1 MFIKN
6 QQGVGLLEVLI
17 ALLLLAVAV
26 LGFSA
31 MQLRAIQATDET
43 LTRSDAMVIIRNI
56 SEDLRLLPDTAQKD
70 IYKAKVTA
78 LSGKTVSDLKPITKK
93 CDSTP
98 CNDDARI
105 ESNVAQAL
113 LLANLSN
120 IKVGAMDCP
129 GKQKNNLGKL
139 CLIASWDETEPNMN
153 GADKSCANNNGTYIA
168 GSSCIVMETY

>member
-6 QQGVGLLEVLI
+6 QQGIGLLEVLI

-43 LTRSDAMVIIRNI
+43 LTRSDAMVIIRNV
-56 SEDLRLLPDTAQKD
+56 SEDLRLLPDTDRKTT
-70 IYKAKVTA
+70 YKTQVGE
-78 LSGKTVSDLKPITKK
+78 LNNKTIDDLKSIAKK
-93 CDSTP
+93 CDGTV
-98 CNDDARI
+98 CNVDTRI

-113 LLANLSN
+113 LLAKLSN
-120 IKVGAMDCP
+120 IQVGAMDCP
-129 GKQKNNLGKL
+129 SGGPRNVGKL
-139 CLIASWDETEPNMN
+139 CLVASWDETEPDMN
-153 GADKSCANNNGTYIA
+153 GAEKSCAKSDGTYVA

>member
-56 SEDLRLLPDTAQKD
+56 SEDLRLLATAKQKKA
-70 IYKAKVTA
+70 YKDAMASTTPPTFKCVGGTGGQACTAEQRVQYNAHQAKELA
-78 LSGKTVSDLKPITKK
+78 KLSH
-93 CDSTP
+93 
-98 CNDDARI
+98 
-105 ESNVAQAL
+105 
-113 LLANLSN
+113 
-120 IKVGAMDCP
+120 IKVAAVDC
-129 GKQKNNLGKL
+129 GVQKNNNLNKL
-139 CLIASWDETEPNMN
+139 CIIASWNETE
-153 GADKSCANNNGTYIA
+153 ADMKGEANSCAKSDGTYMA

>member
-56 SEDLRLLPDTAQKD
+56 SEDLRLLPTTTQKQTYKTAISSTTAPSVKCAGAGGQACTAEQRVQ
-70 IYKAKVTA
+70 YNAYQAK
-78 LSGKTVSDLKPITKK
+78 
-93 CDSTP
+93 
-98 CNDDARI
+98 
-105 ESNVAQAL
+105 E
-113 LLANLSN
+113 LAKLSN
-120 IKVGAMDCP
+120 IKVSAVECGT
-129 GKQKNNLGKL
+129 QKANNINKL
-139 CLIASWDETEPNMN
+139 CVIASWNETE
-153 GADKSCANNNGTYIA
+153 ADMQGNNNSCAKSDGTYMA
-168 GSSCIVMETY
+168 GSSCIIMETY